1 MLPNTADLINKIF
14 SGSDLTDDEVYSLLA
29 LPSDELRE
37 AAAAVHS
44 KFSPRKFDSCS
55 IINARSGLCSEN
67 CKWCAQSRHYSTD
80 CEQYAIVDH
89 DQCLDEARQSH
100 KHGIGRFSMVASGR
114 SVSGKAL
121 DSMCAMLSEIKSGV
135 GIATCASMGLLS
147 YEEMKK
153 LREAGVM
160 RYHCNLE
167 TAPSHFPTLCSTHT
181 YDDKLQTIAHAHSLG
196 MEVCSGGIIGMGES
210 ARQRAEF
217 ALALRRAKPVS
228 IPINVLIPIPGTPLA
243 DTPAISDD
251 EIIDTVAIFR
261 LTHPRTTLRFAG
273 GRKRLSTEVQL
284 QCMRVGIN
292 GAIVGDMLT
301 TIGNSVA
308 EDRKL
313 VTKADYEF

>member
-1 MLPNTADLINKIF
+1 M
-14 SGSDLTDDEVYSLLA
+14 TDDEVYSLLA

-228 IPINVLIPIPGTPLA
+228 IPINVLIPIPGTQ
-243 DTPAISDD
+243 I
-251 EIIDTVAIFR
+251 
-261 LTHPRTTLRFAG
+261 
-273 GRKRLSTEVQL
+273 GRAHV
-284 QCMRVGIN
+284 
-292 GAIVGDMLT
+292 
-301 TIGNSVA
+301 
-308 EDRKL
+308 
-313 VTKADYEF
+313 